1 MRFSVGQAF
10 ECAVDGRQ
18 AVISE
23 IREDGRVGR
32 LRFLDSGQTQWVFWA
47 QFHNTGKWLAM
58 GMREVPAT
66 ETSGGG
72 LNARPHQRNSQT
84 V

>member
-1 MRFSVGQAF
+1 MRFAVGQAF
-10 ECAVDGRQ
+10 KCTVDGRQ

-23 IREDGRVGR
+23 IRDDGRSGR
-32 LRFLDSGQTQWVFWA
+32 LRFLDTGQQQWVFWA

-58 GMREVPAT
+58 GLRELEP
-66 ETSGGG
+66 TSKEGS
-72 LNARPHQRNSQT
+72 RRC